1 MGGILG
7 ENKYIRMPIYIFRGI
22 CAHKKDLRIQSKIF
36 YVRIGMIFVSTR
48 GYNTCFSDY
57 LDQHLSKFFVFAFL
71 ISFSQ
76 RTFISAAHTVI
87 RIQKRSPFGL
97 RFCIF
102 PPDQPKRAVIR
113 RICSSNAAICS
124 DCRAITLSCS
134 ALTACNLATSS
145 CST

>member
-1 MGGILG
+1 ML
-7 ENKYIRMPIYIFRGI
+7 
-22 CAHKKDLRIQSKIF
+22 A
-36 YVRIGMIFVSTR
+36 
-48 GYNTCFSDY
+48 NTCYAAFCPAASIADFVYDFAGDVY
-57 LDQHLSKFFVFAFL
+57 LLIRQGASLYAYVCLCMLMYAYVSSCCGRHAGNLSGGL
-71 ISFSQ
+71 SRPID
-76 RTFISAAHTVI
+76 ISAAHTVI

-124 DCRAITLSCS
+124 DCRAITLSRS

>member
-1 MGGILG
+1 ML
-7 ENKYIRMPIYIFRGI
+7 
-22 CAHKKDLRIQSKIF
+22 A
-36 YVRIGMIFVSTR
+36 
-48 GYNTCFSDY
+48 NTCYAAFCPAASIADFVYDFAGDVY
-57 LDQHLSKFFVFAFL
+57 LLIRQGASLYVYVSSCCGRHAGNLSGGL
-71 ISFSQ
+71 SRPIDISV
-76 RTFISAAHTVI
+76 AHTVI

-124 DCRAITLSCS
+124 DCRAITLSRS